1 MSNLFKKVRIIHSPL
16 ETRYVVEQKPLLG
29 FRWERIENYDY
40 VTVPNT
46 SSYGVRDLPPV
57 AYEKAKKKAEILLAR
72 SVVWEQTN
80 YCWYP

>member
-16 ETRYVVEQKPLLG
+16 ESRYVVEQKSCFG
-29 FRWERIENYDY
+29 FRWEMIENYDY

-46 SSYGVRDLPPV
+46 SPYGVRDLPP
-57 AYEKAKKKAEILLAR
+57 AAFEKAKKKAEILLAK

-80 YCWYP
+80 YNWHP